1 MMNVPLTSVMSISVA
16 VVRVWAVPELNCS
29 DVTCPTSCPPLNCSC
44 GEHHDGCRCCNICN
58 KCANEVCTIIPD
70 DPCLEEHFCQL
81 DNPNEDFHTGGMG
94 HCKPFPENENDDAD
108 DADDTNDADVR

>member
-1 MMNVPLTSVMSISVA
+1 MMVVAAAISATSV
-16 VVRVWAVPELNCS
+16 L
-29 DVTCPTSCPPLNCSC
+29 T
-44 GEHHDGCRCCNICN
+44 
-58 KCANEVCTIIPD
+58 KCAPSYQD

-108 DADDTNDADVR
+108 DADVR